1 MSPSGAGTLF
11 TISSN
16 TSCIFKPLLADTNG
30 ASLASRPIISSISAF
45 ISSGLAL
52 GRSILF
58 ITGNISKS
66 WSNAKYTF
74 ANVCAYTPCAASTT
88 NKAPSH
94 AAKLIDTS

>member
-74 ANVCAYTPCAASTT
+74 ANVCALHLLLHLYRPTVYRMV
-88 NKAPSH
+88 
-94 AAKLIDTS
+94 DFQ